1 MLRQRVITAPRSG
14 YVTSIETDEIG
25 RVVMDWGG
33 GRRRLED
40 KIDYGVGL
48 RLFAKIGDQVDAG
61 DPLAMAYY
69 NDESKFD
76 EMEARLEAIEKLLR
90 AQARERE

>member
-1 MLRQRVITAPRSG
+1 
-14 YVTSIETDEIG
+14 
-25 RVVMDWGG
+25 MDWGG

-40 KIDYGVGL
+40 KIDYSVGL
-48 RLFAKIGDQVDAG
+48 RLFAKLGDQVDAG

-76 EMEARLEAIEKLLR
+76 EMDARLR
-90 AQARERE
+90 AAYRIGESAPKSEPLVKAVI